1 MIFAGFVRLSFH
13 VDLRRKIDVEAPTAI
28 LVVPPVILLNIYQP
42 PQGKR
47 DHGLQLAVPSL

>member
-1 MIFAGFVRLSFH
+1 MIFAVFVRLSFH